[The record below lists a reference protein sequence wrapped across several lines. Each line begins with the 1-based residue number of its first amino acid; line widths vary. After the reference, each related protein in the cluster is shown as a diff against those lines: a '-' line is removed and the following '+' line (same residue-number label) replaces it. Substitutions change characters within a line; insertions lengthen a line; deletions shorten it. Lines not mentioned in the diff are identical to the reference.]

1 MRLYQ
6 AGPLFSDA
14 ERQWHLSFK
23 QKLEAAG
30 HTVVWPGELISQA
43 DVTAW
48 GADAPRR
55 IMQIDSEAILA
66 CIAVV
71 ALLDGAQVDDGTAWE
86 IGYAYAKGIPVVGIR
101 TDFRVCSDSGHEGV
115 VNAMIQGSVVGIA
128 KSVEEALEMVS
139 SISSPD
145 NTPSRSASR

>member
-1 MRLYQ
+1 MKLYQ

-30 HTVVWPGELISQA
+30 HTVIWPGELISQA

-66 CIAVV
+66 CDAVV

-128 KSVEEALEMVS
+128 GNVEEAVGMVEELKAM
-139 SISSPD
+139 
-145 NTPSRSASR
+145 R